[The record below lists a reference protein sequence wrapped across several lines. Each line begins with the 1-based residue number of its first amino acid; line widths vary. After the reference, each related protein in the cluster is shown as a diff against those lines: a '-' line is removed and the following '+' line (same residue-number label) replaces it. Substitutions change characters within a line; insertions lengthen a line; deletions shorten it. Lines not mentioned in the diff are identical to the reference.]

1 MKNLLKKLFCPE
13 SPARVAVF
21 TWTLG
26 TVGAHYICFSL
37 FHFLFLQGVLNP
49 WPAWNE
55 SGDEWILYTG
65 QTAICLA
72 ALLFFLNALFR
83 WGAGLWKKR
92 DPRPLLWLLPAAGCY
107 GAGLYCCIGAS
118 PKLFLLNRLHDDPYN
133 FAETFMIDLPLAP
146 EQWVFV
152 FLAGVVLLGAGY
164 LFCARSL
171 AAGEG
176 KKLRQVFGKETLVLW
191 GLALCV
197 HLFAL
202 GFALRESCRTAE
214 LDAALECRFGR
225 PLTAAAL
232 GELYQSRGRADGAF
246 WEKAAEARKELPSEL
261 KIKGKEL
268 CGWDLSLP
276 DALEPDFRAAYGE
289 FLRRH
294 EGAIRR
300 LEKSFDTC
308 PPLPERDFSPGNLAG
323 MPLPELQ
330 TIRNFARLEYGRAQ
344 NALNNN
350 GDIETAWKCFLRMEN
365 AGMPLRKGPGF
376 LNGVV
381 WNSVANKR
389 LDCIERMLESGL
401 LSNARIARLRT
412 DLEEL
417 EKTIRKV
424 SRETMYCEAVFA
436 RDALWGLETGKTEG
450 CRIAFAPFRWIFP
463 MVWYHAALDKGCIF
477 GAFLRPDLAA
487 VPRVVPLH
495 YILSSMLVPALNTVG
510 WQFHDLAART
520 AGMEVLLRAEQYRR
534 KHGSFPAEI
543 PDLPLDPYTKKPL
556 VYHVGEAEIP
566 ETFLREEEEIKW
578 CEIKTRTVK
587 VKAVTVRS
595 PREAR
600 SNGNPAADR
609 TLVRIRL
616 R

>member
-1 MKNLLKKLFCPE
+1 VKNLLKKLFCPG

-21 TWTLG
+21 TWTLAA
-26 TVGAHYICFSL
+26 VGAHYIFFSL

-55 SGDEWILYTG
+55 TGDEWILYTG

-72 ALLFFLNALFR
+72 ALLFFLNAIFR
-83 WGAGLWKKR
+83 WGVGLWKKR
-92 DPRPLLWLLPAAGCY
+92 DFRPLLWLLPAAGCY
-107 GAGLYCCIGAS
+107 GAGIYCCAGAS
-118 PKLFLLNRLHDDPYN
+118 PDLFLLNKLHDDPYN
-133 FAETFMIDLPLAP
+133 FAETLMIDLPLAP

-164 LFCARSL
+164 LFGARSL

-191 GLALCV
+191 SLALCV

-202 GFALRESCRTAE
+202 GFALRESRRTAE
-214 LDAALECRFGR
+214 LDAAVERRFGR

-232 GELYQSRGRADGAF
+232 GELYKSRGRADGAF
-246 WEKAAEARKELPSEL
+246 WKKAAEIRKELPSEL
-261 KIKGKEL
+261 KIKGKKL
-268 CGWDLSLP
+268 YPWDFSLP
-276 DALEPDFRAAYGE
+276 DSPEPDFRAAYGE
-289 FLRRH
+289 FLRRN
-294 EGAIRR
+294 EAAILR
-300 LEKSFDTC
+300 LEKSFDAC
-308 PPLPERDFSPGNLAG
+308 PPLPEWEFSPGNLAG
-323 MPLPELQ
+323 MDLPELQ
-330 TIRNFARLEYGRAQ
+330 TIRDFVRLEYGRAQ

-350 GDIETAWKCFLRMEN
+350 GDIETAWKYFLRMEN
-365 AGMPLRKGPGF
+365 AGMPLRKGPSF

-381 WNSVANKR
+381 WNSVTNKR

-401 LSNARIARLRT
+401 LSNARIARLRA
-412 DLEEL
+412 DLAEL

-450 CRIAFAPFRWIFP
+450 CRIAFAPFRWLFP

-487 VPRVVPLH
+487 VPRVVPRH
-495 YILSSMLVPALNTVG
+495 YILSSMMPPVLNTVG
-510 WQFHDLAART
+510 GQFHDLAART
-520 AGMEVLLRAEQYRR
+520 AGMEVLLRAEEYRR
-534 KHGSFPAEI
+534 KHGAFPEKM
-543 PDLPLDPYTKKPL
+543 PYLPLDPYTKKQL
-556 VYHVGEAEIP
+556 VYHVGEAAIP
-566 ETFLREEEEIKW
+566 ETFLRGEEEIDRY
-578 CEIKTRTVK
+578 EMATRTVK
-587 VKAVTVRS
+587 VNAVTVRS

-600 SNGNPAADR
+600 SNGKPTADR

>member
-1 MKNLLKKLFCPE
+1 M
-13 SPARVAVF
+13 
-21 TWTLG
+21 
-26 TVGAHYICFSL
+26 
-37 FHFLFLQGVLNP
+37 
-49 WPAWNE
+49 
-55 SGDEWILYTG
+55 
-65 QTAICLA
+65 
-72 ALLFFLNALFR
+72 
-83 WGAGLWKKR
+83 
-92 DPRPLLWLLPAAGCY
+92 
-107 GAGLYCCIGAS
+107 IG
-118 PKLFLLNRLHDDPYN
+118 
-133 FAETFMIDLPLAP
+133 LPLAP

-164 LFCARSL
+164 LFFARSL

-176 KKLRQVFGKETLVLW
+176 KKLRQVFGKETLILW

-197 HLFAL
+197 HLCAL

-214 LDAALECRFGR
+214 LDAALERRFGR
-225 PLTAAAL
+225 PVTAAAV
-232 GELYQSRGRADGAF
+232 GELYRSRGRTDDAF

-261 KIKGKEL
+261 KIKGKKV

-276 DALEPDFRAAYGE
+276 DVAEPDLRAAYGE

-365 AGMPLRKGPGF
+365 AGMPLRKGPSF

-381 WNSVANKR
+381 WDSVENKR

-412 DLEEL
+412 DLAEL
-417 EKTIRKV
+417 GKAIREV
-424 SRETMYCEAVFA
+424 RRETMYCEAVFA
-436 RDALWGLETGKTEG
+436 RDFLWGLETGKTEG
-450 CRIAFAPFRWIFP
+450 CRIAFAPFRWLFP
-463 MVWYHAALDKGCIF
+463 MIWYHAALDKGCIF

-487 VPRVVPLH
+487 VPRVVPRH
-495 YILSSMLVPALNTVG
+495 YILSSMLLPAQNLIG
-510 WQFHDLAART
+510 WRFHDLAART
-520 AGMEVLLRAEQYRR
+520 LGMEVLLRAEQYRR
-534 KHGSFPAEI
+534 KHGFFPEKM
-543 PDLPLDPYTKKPL
+543 PELPLDPYTKKPL
-556 VYHVGEAEIP
+556 VYRVGETAIP
-566 ETFLREEEEIKW
+566 ETFLRGEEEIDRY
-578 CEIKTRTVK
+578 EMETRTVK

-600 SNGNPAADR
+600 PGEKPPADR

>member
-1 MKNLLKKLFCPE
+1 MKELLKKLFCPE
-13 SPARVAVF
+13 SPARAVVF

-26 TVGAHYICFSL
+26 TIGAHYIFFSL
-37 FHFLFLQGVLNP
+37 FHFLMLQGVLNP

-65 QTAICLA
+65 QTAICLP

-83 WGAGLWKKR
+83 WGLGLWKKR
-92 DPRPLLWLLPAAGCY
+92 DPRPLLWLLPASGCC
-107 GAGLYCCIGAS
+107 GAGLCCCIEAS
-118 PKLFLLNRLHDDPYN
+118 PKLFLFNKLHDDPYN
-133 FAETFMIDLPLAP
+133 FQETFMIDLPLAP

-152 FLAGVVLLGAGY
+152 FLAGIVLLGAGY
-164 LFCARSL
+164 LFCARTL
-171 AAGEG
+171 AAGE
-176 KKLRQVFGKETLVLW
+176 KKTLRQVFGKETLILW

-202 GFALRESCRTAE
+202 GFALRESSRTAE
-214 LDAALECRFGR
+214 LDAALERRFGR

-232 GELYQSRGRADGAF
+232 GKLYRNRGRTDGVF
-246 WEKAAEARKELPSEL
+246 WKKTAEIRKELPSEL
-261 KIKGKEL
+261 KLKGKKVY
-268 CGWDLSLP
+268 GWNLSLP
-276 DALEPDFRAAYGE
+276 DSPEPDFRAAYGE

-294 EGAIRR
+294 EAAILR

-308 PPLPERDFSPGNLAG
+308 PPLPERDFHPGNLAG

-330 TIRNFARLEYGRAQ
+330 TIRDFVHLEYGRAQ
-344 NALNNN
+344 NALNG
-350 GDIETAWKCFLRMEN
+350 GDIETAWKCFRRLDN
-365 AGMPLRKGPGF
+365 AGTPLRQGPSF

-381 WNSVANKR
+381 WNSVANKQ

-412 DLEEL
+412 DLAEL
-417 EKTIRKV
+417 GKTIRKV
-424 SRETMYCEAVFA
+424 RRETMYCEAVFA
-436 RDALWGLETGKTEG
+436 RDTLWGLETGKTEG
-450 CRIAFAPFRWIFP
+450 CRIAFAPFRRLFP
-463 MVWYHAALDKGCIF
+463 MIWYHAALDKGCIF
-477 GAFLRPDLAA
+477 AAFLQPGLAA
-487 VPRVVPLH
+487 VPRVVPRH
-495 YILSSMLVPALNTVG
+495 YILSSMLLPAQNLIG
-510 WQFHDLAART
+510 WRFHDLAART
-520 AGMEVLLRAEQYRR
+520 LGMEVLLRAEQYRR

-556 VYHVGEAEIP
+556 VYHVGEAAIP
-566 ETFLREEEEIKW
+566 ETFLREETDRYEVE
-578 CEIKTRTVK
+578 TRTVK
-587 VKAVTVRS
+587 VKAVTVRN

-600 SNGNPAADR
+600 PGGKPTADR

>member
-1 MKNLLKKLFCPE
+1 MKKLLKKPSCPE
-13 SPARVAVF
+13 SPARIAVF
-21 TWTLG
+21 AWTLG
-26 TVGAHYICFSL
+26 TVGAHYIFFSL
-37 FHFLFLQGVLNP
+37 FHFLMLRGVLNP

-72 ALLFFLNALFR
+72 ALIFLLNALFR
-83 WGAGLWKKR
+83 WGVALWKKR

-118 PKLFLLNRLHDDPYN
+118 PKLFLLNKLHDGPYN
-133 FAETFMIDLPLAP
+133 FQKTFMIDLPLAP

-152 FLAGVVLLGAGY
+152 FLAGVILVAAGY

-176 KKLRQVFGKETLVLW
+176 KKLRQVFGKETLILW

-214 LDAALECRFGR
+214 LDAALERRFGR

-246 WEKAAEARKELPSEL
+246 WKKAAEARKELPSEL
-261 KIKGKEL
+261 KIKGKKVY
-268 CGWDLSLP
+268 GWELSLP
-276 DALEPDFRAAYGE
+276 DAPGPDFRAAYGE

-294 EGAIRR
+294 EAAILR

-308 PPLPERDFSPGNLAG
+308 PPLPEREFSPGNLAG
-323 MPLPELQ
+323 MELPELQ
-330 TIRNFARLEYGRAQ
+330 TIRDFVRLEYGRAQ

-350 GDIETAWKCFLRMEN
+350 GDIETAWKCFLRLEN
-365 AGMPLRKGPGF
+365 AGTPLREGPSF

-381 WNSVANKR
+381 WNFVANKR

-401 LSNARIARLRT
+401 LSTARIARLRT
-412 DLEEL
+412 DLAEL
-417 EKTIRKV
+417 GKTIREV
-424 SRETMYCEAVFA
+424 RRETMYCEAVSS
-436 RDALWGLETGKTEG
+436 RDFLWGLETGKMEG

-463 MVWYHAALDKGCIF
+463 MIWYHAALDKGCIF

-487 VPRVVPLH
+487 VPRVVPRH
-495 YILSSMLVPALNTVG
+495 YILSSMLVPALNSLG
-510 WQFHDLAART
+510 WKSHDLAART
-520 AGMEVLLRAEQYRR
+520 LGMEVLLQAEQYRR
-534 KHGSFPAEI
+534 KHGFFPAEI

-556 VYHVGEAEIP
+556 VYHVGEAQIP
-566 ETFLREEEEIKW
+566 ETFLRREEEIDW
-578 CEIKTRTVK
+578 YEIGTRTVK
-587 VKAVTVRS
+587 VNAVTVRS
-595 PREAR
+595 PRETG
-600 SNGNPAADR
+600 SGGKPTADR

>member
-1 MKNLLKKLFCPE
+1 MKKLLKKLFCPE
-13 SPARVAVF
+13 SPARAAVF

-26 TVGAHYICFSL
+26 TIGAHYIFFSL

-55 SGDEWILYTG
+55 TGDEWILYTG
-65 QTAICLA
+65 QTAISLA

-83 WGAGLWKKR
+83 WGLGLWKKR
-92 DPRPLLWLLPAAGCY
+92 DFLPLLRLLPAAGCC
-107 GAGLYCCIGAS
+107 GAGLYCCVGAS
-118 PKLFLLNRLHDDPYN
+118 PKLFLLDKLHDDPYN
-133 FAETFMIDLPLAP
+133 FAETSMIDLPLAP

-164 LFCARSL
+164 LFGARSL
-171 AAGEG
+171 AAGE
-176 KKLRQVFGKETLVLW
+176 KKTLRQVFGKETLILW

-202 GFALRESCRTAE
+202 GFALRESRRTAE
-214 LDAALECRFGR
+214 LDAALERRFGR

-232 GELYQSRGRADGAF
+232 GELYKSRGRADGAF
-246 WEKAAEARKELPSEL
+246 WKKAAEIRKELPSEL
-261 KIKGKEL
+261 KIKGKKL

-276 DALEPDFRAAYGE
+276 DSPEPDFRAAYGE

-300 LEKSFDTC
+300 LEKSFDAC

-330 TIRNFARLEYGRAQ
+330 TIRGFVRLEYGRAR
-344 NALNNN
+344 NALNG
-350 GDIETAWKCFLRMEN
+350 GDIETAWKCFLRLEN
-365 AGMPLRKGPGF
+365 AGTPLRKGPSF

-381 WNSVANKR
+381 WNFVENKR

-412 DLEEL
+412 DLAEL
-417 EKTIRKV
+417 GKTIREV
-424 SRETMYCEAVFA
+424 RRETMYCEAVFA
-436 RDALWGLETGKTEG
+436 RDALWGLETGKMEG
-450 CRIAFAPFRWIFP
+450 CRIAFAPFRWLFP
-463 MVWYHAALDKGCIF
+463 MIWYHAALDKGCIF
-477 GAFLRPDLAA
+477 EGFLRPDPAA
-487 VPRVVPLH
+487 VPRVVRPH
-495 YILSSMLVPALNTVG
+495 YLLSSMLLPALNTVG
-510 WQFHDLAART
+510 RRFHDLGART
-520 AGMEVLLRAEQYRR
+520 LGMEVLLRAEQYRR

-556 VYHVGEAEIP
+556 VYHVGEAAIP
-566 ETFLREEEEIKW
+566 ETFLREETDRYEVE
-578 CEIKTRTVK
+578 TRTVK

-600 SNGNPAADR
+600 SGGKPDR